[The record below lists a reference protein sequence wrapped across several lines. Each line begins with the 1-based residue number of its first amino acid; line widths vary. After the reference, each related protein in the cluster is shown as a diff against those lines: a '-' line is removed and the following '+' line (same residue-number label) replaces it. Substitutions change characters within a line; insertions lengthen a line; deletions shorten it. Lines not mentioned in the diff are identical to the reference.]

1 MRHRRPRPERLTA
14 VGVALRLAVARSRHP
29 RLVELVEEMREI
41 GFEELVAFWP
51 WDDDQREVFER
62 DAGEIAAHERLT
74 SE

>member
-1 MRHRRPRPERLTA
+1 
-14 VGVALRLAVARSRHP
+14 
-29 RLVELVEEMREI
+29 MREI